1 MLHCESH
8 VFWISQNHYGGW
20 TIYKVGRD
28 ETWSFFFR
36 CSLIQEWS
44 QANKWWFQ
52 NICRGFTL
60 PNNSHHQD
68 FYSTFLVGD
77 HCKPWFATVIG
88 KGLIFVED
96 PWLVCL
102 VETTIRSSLQKG
114 QWRYWRPPVTTSN
127 IGRPGT
133 CRCTRTPKEVSL
145 GDALSQFRQNG
156 WSLKFAA
163 WASDEE
169 QNLGLLRKYKD
180 EIRGFHV

>member
-1 MLHCESH
+1 MFQFMLIFGGVELCWFFCCLILF
-8 VFWISQNHYGGW
+8 VFVLMIFLDAPLRISRFLDISKPLWRLNNLQ
-20 TIYKVGRD
+20 GR
-28 ETWSFFFR
+28 ERWNLKFFFR

-102 VETTIRSSLQKG
+102 VETTIRSSLQKDSG
-114 QWRYWRPPVTTSN
+114 DTGGHQSLPV
-127 IGRPGT
+127 I
-133 CRCTRTPKEVSL
+133 
-145 GDALSQFRQNG
+145 
-156 WSLKFAA
+156 
-163 WASDEE
+163 
-169 QNLGLLRKYKD
+169 
-180 EIRGFHV
+180 